1 MQKWLL
7 EGKVS
12 QIRLILVLALTCLG
26 VSNHLDVASS
36 TLNPDRLRCEYLL
49 EPLGIEAL
57 RPRLSWE
64 LQALSPSARS
74 QKQTA
79 YQIVVASSEVFLKQ
93 DLGNLWDSGKI
104 QSDQSV
110 HVAYGGRALFSHQ
123 VCWWKLR
130 VWDEDDRVS
139 AWSSPSFWT
148 MGQLKPE
155 EWKAQW
161 IGFDSS
167 GKPIE
172 FTELSRAS
180 WIRHPGSSA
189 SAIGPETKTFFRRQ
203 FVIPEDKKINRVL
216 CGMAGVDSFNLYV
229 NGQEVNFGFDP
240 KIVEFSQWSK
250 IVDLLAFKENWGQV
264 VEITG
269 LQPGT
274 NILAVVLQ
282 NPKSANSHSA
292 GLIGALRIEFS
303 NGEPMLVITNTDWK
317 SSHLEAEGWQ
327 DKIFDDSK
335 WAPAQ
340 QLGPYGM
347 EPWGEMRSE
356 FRRLPARML
365 RREFVLEKKIKR
377 ATAYVSGLGF
387 YDFYLNGQKV
397 EDHFMDPGLTEYSK
411 RIFYNTYEVASLL
424 KTGDNAV
431 GIILGN
437 GRFFAPRIRIPV
449 ETKSF
454 GYPKL
459 LFEMRIEYEDGSIQP
474 MISDENWKLTTQG
487 PILANNEYDGEEY
500 DARLEQIGWAKAGF
514 DDSRWQPVQ
523 RVEAPGGVL
532 EAQIMEPIRA
542 TQIIHPS
549 SIRNPKPG
557 IYVVDMGQAFYGVA
571 RLKVSGPAGTR
582 VEMRTSFNLR
592 PNGLLKTENDRS
604 ARNRDVYILNG
615 RGTEIWSP
623 RFRGNAFR
631 FIQVSGFPGT
641 PTLDNFEGLVLH
653 TDMEPVG
660 TFNCSNRLINQIYSN
675 ARWGTRMQNRSTP
688 MDPDRDERQG
698 WSGHPAKTSES
709 EAFVYNVASFYSNWL
724 KSVRLDQHAD
734 GSLQEVSPGY
744 WTFNSRGTIWPAIAT
759 IIPNWYYDFYGDSR
773 VLEDNYEAMKKWV
786 LFHVKSHQ
794 KTDFT
799 IDHKAYGDWV
809 DASTIGRDHASSG
822 HGSTSVPL
830 ISTAYHYNNCRLV
843 ARAAQLLGKKE
854 DEEFF
859 MDLAQKIQAGFNKR
873 FFDPQTNQYESGTQ
887 FSYVLP
893 LAFGLVPSAFRAAVI
908 QNLANDILIT
918 HQGHTTV
925 GLLGMQWLM
934 QVLTDIGHPEIAFTI
949 ATQTTR
955 PSWGYMISK
964 GATSIWERW
973 DSDTQG
979 SGMNGESQK
988 ILSGNLEAW
997 FYQTLAGI
1005 NYDPERPGFHH
1016 IILRPRPVGDLTYVN
1031 ASHRSLYGMINSHW
1045 KIESG
1050 DFLWDISIPP
1060 NTTGTVYVPARD
1072 GLSVTESQKPAESSS
1087 GVKFLRFEDGSA
1099 IYAIGSGNYSIRS
1112 SRFTRPH

>member
-1 MQKWLL
+1 MWATSPKEKLRRLRLL
-7 EGKVS
+7 
-12 QIRLILVLALTCLG
+12 LAFPLMAMG
-26 VSNHLDVASS
+26 ISSHLDASS
-36 TLNPDRLRCEYLL
+36 SALNPDRLRCEYLKN
-49 EPLGIEAL
+49 PLGIDVPK
-57 RPRLSWE
+57 PRLSWE
-64 LQALSPSARS
+64 LRSLSPTARS
-74 QKQTA
+74 QKQLA
-79 YQIVVASSEVFLKQ
+79 YQIIVASSQLSLKQ
-93 DLGNLWDSGKI
+93 NLGDLWDSGKI
-104 QSDQSV
+104 HSDQSI
-110 HVAYGGRALFSHQ
+110 HVTYGGVPLLSHQ

-130 VWDEDDRVS
+130 VWDEIGRLS
-139 AWSSPSFWT
+139 NWSSPSFWT
-148 MGQLKPE
+148 MGLLRPE

-161 IGFDSS
+161 VGFD
-167 GKPIE
+167 GGQEPME
-172 FTELSRAS
+172 FTEMSRAS
-180 WIRHPGSSA
+180 WIHHPGSNA
-189 SAIGPETKTFFRRQ
+189 VAIVPESKTFFRRQ
-203 FVIPEDKKINRVL
+203 FVIPKDKTINRAL
-216 CGMAGVDSFNLYV
+216 CGMAGVDSFTLYV
-229 NGQEVNFGFDP
+229 NGQEVNFGFDR

-250 IVDLLAFKENWGQV
+250 IVDLLAFKGNWGQV
-264 VEITG
+264 VEING
-269 LQPGT
+269 LQPGI
-274 NILAVVLQ
+274 NVLSITLRNPTSASQ
-282 NPKSANSHSA
+282 NPA

-303 NGEPMLVITNTDWK
+303 NGEPMLLSTNSDWK
-317 SSHLEAEGWQ
+317 SSDKEAEGWQ
-327 DKIFDDSK
+327 DKTFDDSS
-335 WAPAQ
+335 WVPAK

-365 RREFVLEKKIKR
+365 RREFVLDKKIKR
-377 ATAYVSGLGF
+377 ATTYVSGLGF
-387 YDFYLNGQKV
+387 YEFYLNGKKV
-397 EDHFMDPGLTEYSK
+397 EDHIMDPGLTEYSK
-411 RIFYNTYEVASLL
+411 RIFYNTYEVAPLL
-424 KTGDNAV
+424 KTGTNAV

-459 LFEMRIEYEDGSIQP
+459 LFEMRIEYEDGSIQQ
-474 MISDENWKLTTQG
+474 MISDENWKLTTEG

-500 DARLEQIGWAKAGF
+500 DARLEQTGWAETGF
-514 DDSRWQPVQ
+514 DDSRWHPVQ

-532 EAQIMEPIRA
+532 EPQMMEPIRV
-542 TQIIHPS
+542 TQTIHPS
-549 SIRNPKPG
+549 SLKNPKPG
-557 IYVVDMGQAFYGVA
+557 IYVLDMGQAFYGVV

-592 PNGLLKTENDRS
+592 PDGLLKTENDRS
-604 ARNRDVYILNG
+604 ARNKDVYVLSG
-615 RGTEIWSP
+615 RGTETWSP
-623 RFRGNAFR
+623 RFRGNAYR
-631 FIQVSGFPGT
+631 FVQVSGFPGT

-660 TFNCSNRLINQIYSN
+660 TFACSNHLINQIYSN

-724 KSVRLDQHAD
+724 KSVRLDQHSD

-773 VLEDNYEAMKKWV
+773 VLENNYEAMKKWV
-786 LFHVKSHQ
+786 LYHVKSHQ
-794 KTDFT
+794 KSDFT
-799 IDHKAYGDWV
+799 IDHRAYGDWV

-843 ARAAQLLGKKE
+843 ARAAHLLGKKE

-859 MDLAQKIQAGFNKR
+859 TNLAQKIQVGFNNR
-873 FFDPQTNQYESGTQ
+873 FFDSQENQYESGTQ
-887 FSYVLP
+887 FSYILP
-893 LAFGLVPSAFRAAVI
+893 LAFGLVPPASRAAVI
-908 QNLANDILIT
+908 HNLANDILVT

-925 GLLGMQWLM
+925 GLLGMQWMM
-934 QVLTDIGHPEIAFTI
+934 QVLTQIGHPEIAYTV

-997 FYQTLAGI
+997 FFQTLAGI
-1005 NYDPERPGFHH
+1005 NYDPETPGFHH
-1016 IILRPRPVGDLTYVN
+1016 IILRPRPVGDLTLVS
-1031 ASHRSLYGMINSHW
+1031 ASHQSLYGKISSQW
-1045 KIESG
+1045 KVDG
-1050 DFLWDISIPP
+1050 GNFLWDISIPP
-1060 NTTGTVYVPARD
+1060 NTTGTVFVPAKDR
-1072 GLSVTESQKPAESSS
+1072 LSVTESQGPAKGSKD
-1087 GVKFLRFEDGSA
+1087 VKFLRFEDGNSV
-1099 IYAIGSGNYSIRS
+1099 YEIGSGNYSFHS
-1112 SRFTRPH
+1112 SNFAQPH